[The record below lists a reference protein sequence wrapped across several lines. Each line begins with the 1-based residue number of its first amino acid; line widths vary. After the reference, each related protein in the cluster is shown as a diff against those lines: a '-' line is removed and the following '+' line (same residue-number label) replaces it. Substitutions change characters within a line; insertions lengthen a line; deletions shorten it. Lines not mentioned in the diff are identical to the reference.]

1 MDQWLNGREISGNI
15 CPSRDPVG
23 TQWEPSRYRKPLCTG
38 TRKLPTESGGGGY
51 LPSLTGSTPQHS
63 QSHSTHTM
71 LRLEG
76 LANCKQ
82 TAFSLLPYLQT
93 FRERRIL
100 DNTFCQIHAHI
111 CKQNLASG
119 EEIMANLKSGQDTD
133 NVDRLTHGFL
143 QMGPFQGSWLTR
155 SKIRVL

>member
-1 MDQWLNGREISGNI
+1 
-15 CPSRDPVG
+15 
-23 TQWEPSRYRKPLCTG
+23 
-38 TRKLPTESGGGGY
+38 
-51 LPSLTGSTPQHS
+51 
-63 QSHSTHTM
+63 M

-82 TAFSLLPYLQT
+82 TNRLPYLQT

-133 NVDRLTHGFL
+133 NVDRLLNPWVPADGAIPGVMVNQKQDTD
-143 QMGPFQGSWLTR
+143 SV
-155 SKIRVL
+155 SK